1 MTSKK
6 LLLAGLIAALGMA
19 SSVQAAVVSIKP
31 KLIGV
36 FDKDFNPV
44 DGLTIDPYVG
54 VSGLPAVA
62 GGKYIAQIDVL
73 MTINDL
79 TAGQIGFGNAAFNMN
94 LGGGLKAN
102 ADIPGWSADPTQ
114 VDNNGTLPQG
124 LVAKWADNVDAGAD
138 GTDLQGIII
147 GTSPR
152 NFSTATG
159 NNADPRRTLG
169 QAPWNN
175 GDFSYNEDGEYAGS
189 VYVEIDAVAG
199 LTGALELLATGGSIY
214 DADANLST
222 AGTTA
227 TGGALSF
234 AVTPIPEPSTLALLG
249 LGGALLA
256 LARKRR

>member
-31 KLIGV
+31 KLIAV
-36 FDKDFNPV
+36 FNADFSPV
-44 DGLTIDPYVG
+44 DGVAIDPYGG
-54 VSGLPAVA
+54 VTLPSNGA
-62 GGKYIAQIDVL
+62 KYIAQVDVL
-73 MTINDL
+73 MSINDL
-79 TAGQIGFGNAAFNMN
+79 TAGQVGFGNAAFNIN
-94 LGGGLKAN
+94 LGGALKGN
-102 ADIPGWSADPTQ
+102 ADIPGWGADPTQ
-114 VDNNGTLPQG
+114 VDSNGTLPQG

-159 NNADPRRTLG
+159 NNSDPRRTLG
-169 QAPWNN
+169 VAPWNN

-189 VYVEIDAVAG
+189 VYVEIDGGAAG
-199 LTGALELLATGGSIY
+199 ASGMLDLVATGGSIY

-227 TGGALSF
+227 SGGALSF
-234 AVTPIPEPSTLALLG
+234 TVTPIPEPSTLALLG